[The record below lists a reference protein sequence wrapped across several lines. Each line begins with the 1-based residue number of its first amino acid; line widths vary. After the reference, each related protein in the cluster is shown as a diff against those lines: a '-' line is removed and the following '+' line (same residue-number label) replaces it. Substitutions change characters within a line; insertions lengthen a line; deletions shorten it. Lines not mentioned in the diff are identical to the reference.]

1 VIKEIAVMDTLP
13 ITSPVAAALALA
25 EVLGFDLPVP
35 CLVSVAPWLLDTS
48 LTRASVSLQFS
59 GPDQLDALHAW
70 AAHFGSPVVMPAPE
84 QSFAYVRFTHCGVR
98 FQCYAELG
106 ADES

>member
-1 VIKEIAVMDTLP
+1 MDTLP

-35 CLVSVAPWLLDTS
+35 CLASVHPWLMDKTYI
-48 LTRASVSLQFS
+48 ASVDLQFS
-59 GPDQLDALHAW
+59 GPDQLDALHTW
-70 AAHFGSPVVMPAPE
+70 AGRLGVTVEMPAPK
-84 QSFAYVRFTHCGVR
+84 QSFAYVHFAHSGVR
-98 FQCYAELG
+98 FQCYAQLG